1 MEPRLRALALSIL
14 VLASCRSKGNVVGD
28 AAPPPSLS
36 AKAAKESER
45 AKDELWRRAAS
56 QDPMD
61 LARLA
66 DREGA
71 GGLLDG
77 LEEGGPLGLVAL
89 GALPF
94 ADDADLAFQRLGEI
108 VRQIDPAESSPVV
121 TAITA
126 IALRPRRQAEPLD
139 PPGLRTCAL
148 ALLDVAQKKS
158 SGATVRAKAITALR
172 LLSERGAVE
181 PKLIPTDLDAR

>member
-1 MEPRLRALALSIL
+1 L

-36 AKAAKESER
+36 AKPTKESER
-45 AKDELWRRAAS
+45 AKDELWQRAAS

-66 DREGA
+66 DKEGA

-77 LEEGGPLGLVAL
+77 LEEGGPMGLVAL

-94 ADDADLAFQRLGEI
+94 ADDAELAYQRLGEI
-108 VRQIDPAESSPVV
+108 VRQIDPVESSPVV
-121 TAITA
+121 AAITA
-126 IALRPRRQAEPLD
+126 IALRPRRQAELLD
-139 PPGLRTCAL
+139 PPGLRSCAL

-158 SGATVRAKAITALR
+158 LTAGVRAKAITALR

-181 PKLIPTDLDAR
+181 PNLIPTDLDAR